1 MAAIQEITPKLI
13 AMNIEGVKTKKEFPP
28 TIVSSAQLPYLYL
41 RNLETGLDISTL
53 SFNGGPQFVSGEIII
68 LVGVSRQN
76 TTEELYR
83 LTRIMMD
90 RLHAALELNA
100 SQLSLESWTIKED
113 FEDVETNSYFVVSCT
128 FRSV

>member
-1 MAAIQEITPKLI
+1 MANIQNITPKII
-13 AMNIEGVKTKKEFPP
+13 AMNIEGIKTKKEFPP

-41 RNLETGLDISTL
+41 RNLETGIDIETL
-53 SFNGGPQFVSGEIII
+53 SFAGGIQYVSGEIII

-76 TTEELYR
+76 TTEELYK
-83 LTRIMMD
+83 LTRLMMD

-100 SQLSLESWTIKED
+100 SALSLESWAIKED
-113 FEDVETNSYFVVSCT
+113 FEDVETNSYFVVACN